1 VRVRSAP
8 DTGQPHRARTT
19 GPSRRQ
25 RPGLRRARPRR
36 RRARGRPRLW
46 RTRRPLGARHLPRR
60 QFRERLSRHTRRDKR
75 EVRVLLIKISHGR
88 ERGVCE
94 PFQPGDAIPQR
105 PFETWRARDFAA
117 QVQQLDRAAVV
128 ARNSRPSFAEPIRS
142 SRRGRRAES
151 ITGCPR
157 ARSAGVPHDT
167 CTNFKVPRDRRRR
180 SASIRVANREL
191 VAGSGRAGGRISSQS
206 SGCFKCFVITRVIL
220 PCPNL
225 SCNVSPS
232 SGRCPVPSR

>member
-1 VRVRSAP
+1 M
-8 DTGQPHRARTT
+8 
-19 GPSRRQ
+19 
-25 RPGLRRARPRR
+25 
-36 RRARGRPRLW
+36 
-46 RTRRPLGARHLPRR
+46 
-60 QFRERLSRHTRRDKR
+60 
-75 EVRVLLIKISHGR
+75 
-88 ERGVCE
+88 
-94 PFQPGDAIPQR
+94 
-105 PFETWRARDFAA
+105 
-117 QVQQLDRAAVV
+117 QQLDRAAVV

-157 ARSAGVPHDT
+157 VRSAGVPHDT

-225 SCNVSPS
+225 SCNVFPLWGTLSRSGSLTHDRTGITGAEVASEGFCRPEDCADCFGHRRSACPSPTPRLS
-232 SGRCPVPSR
+232 TASRARMACCARNARGAPARGVARRCGETGDGFVHPAERAPRALH